1 MDGGALTTGATCAE
15 AGWEFTPA
23 GAAAPEPPPP
33 HAARA
38 ETLITTRRFRMFI
51 CTPAP

>member
-1 MDGGALTTGATCAE
+1 MEGGALNTGATVAE

-23 GAAAPEPPPP
+23 GAAPEPPPP
-33 HAARA
+33 HAAKA
-38 ETLITTRRFRMFI
+38 ETLITTRRLRMFI